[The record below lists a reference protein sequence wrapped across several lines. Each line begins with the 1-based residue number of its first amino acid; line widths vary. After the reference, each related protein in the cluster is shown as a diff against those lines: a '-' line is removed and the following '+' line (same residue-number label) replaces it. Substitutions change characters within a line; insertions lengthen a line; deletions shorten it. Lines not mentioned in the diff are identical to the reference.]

1 MKRVLVTGATGTVGR
16 EVILSLQ
23 PHTDQISLLAGVR
36 KLGDFRDNSTVQE
49 VQFDF
54 EDPGSFDAA
63 LQNVDTL
70 FLLRPPQ
77 ISQAKK
83 YFEPIVSTAKRQQVK
98 HIVFLSVQGADTNSV
113 IPHHTI
119 EELIKPSGI
128 DYTFLR
134 PAYFMQNFLTTLRKD
149 LVEKH
154 RVFLPAGKA
163 KFTVVDVR
171 DIGRVAAEVIM
182 HSEEHRN
189 QAYDLT
195 NQELL
200 SFGEMAQVLTKEL
213 KTPIRYESPNLLKFF
228 IAKKKQGVATP
239 MVLIMIMLH
248 YLPRFSSPP
257 PLSNSVQQITGQ
269 APYTFEQF
277 VSDHGD
283 QLLQ

>member
-16 EVILSLQ
+16 EVIRSLRLHANQ
-23 PHTDQISLLAGVR
+23 VYLVAGVR
-36 KLGDFRDNSTVQE
+36 KSGDFRVNDTAEE
-49 VQFDF
+49 VRFDF
-54 EDPGSFDAA
+54 DDSSSFDAA
-63 LQNVDTL
+63 LQDVDTL

-83 YFEPIVSTAKRQQVK
+83 YFEPIISVAQKQRVK

-113 IPHHTI
+113 IPHHII

-163 KFTVVDVR
+163 KLTVVDVR
-171 DIGRVAAEVIM
+171 DIGRVAAKRIL
-182 HSEEHRN
+182 HSEEYRN

-200 SFGEMAQVLTKEL
+200 GFGDMAQTLTEGLEK
-213 KTPIRYESPNLLKFF
+213 PIRYESPNLLKFF
-228 IAKKKQGVATP
+228 ITKKKQGIATS
-239 MVLIMIMLH
+239 MVLVMTMLH

-257 PLSNSVQQITGQ
+257 PLSDWVQKITGQ

-277 VSDHGD
+277 VNDHRD

>member
-1 MKRVLVTGATGTVGR
+1 MKRVLITGATGTVGQ
-16 EVILSLQ
+16 EVIRSLQ
-23 PHTDQISLLAGVR
+23 PHTDQVTLVAGVR
-36 KLGDFRDNSTVQE
+36 KLGDFRGNESDQE
-49 VQFDF
+49 VRFDF
-54 EDPGSFDAA
+54 EDSSSFDAA

-83 YFEPIVSTAKRQQVK
+83 YFEPIVSAAKRQRVK
-98 HIVFLSVQGADTNSV
+98 HVVFLSVQGADTNSV

-134 PAYFMQNFLTTLRKD
+134 PAYFMQNFLTTLKRD
-149 LVEKH
+149 LVEEH

-163 KFTVVDVR
+163 KFAVIDAR
-171 DIGRVAAEVIM
+171 DIGRVAAEVIL
-182 HSEEHRN
+182 HSEQHQN

-200 SFGEMAQVLTKEL
+200 SFGEMAQTLTEGL
-213 KTPIRYESPNLLKFF
+213 EIPIRYESPNPLKFF
-228 IAKKKQGVATP
+228 VTKKKQGVATP
-239 MVLIMIMLH
+239 MVLVIITLH

-257 PLSNSVQQITGQ
+257 PLSSSVQQITGQ

-277 VSDHGD
+277 VRDHRQ
-283 QLLQ
+283 QLL

>member
-1 MKRVLVTGATGTVGR
+1 MKRVLITGATGTVSQ
-16 EVILSLQ
+16 EVIRSLQ
-23 PHTDQISLLAGVR
+23 PHTDQVTLIAGVR
-36 KLGDFRDNSTVQE
+36 KLGDFRGNESNQE
-49 VQFDF
+49 VQFDL
-54 EDPGSFDAA
+54 EDPGSFDTA
-63 LQNVDTL
+63 LQHIDTL

-83 YFEPIVSTAKRQQVK
+83 YFEPIVSAAKRQRVK
-98 HIVFLSVQGADTNSV
+98 HVVFLSVQGADTNSV

-134 PAYFMQNFLTTLRKD
+134 PAYFIQNFLTTLKRD

-163 KFTVVDVR
+163 KFAVIDVQ
-171 DIGRVAAEVIM
+171 DIGRVAAEVIL
-182 HSEEHRN
+182 HSEQHQN

-200 SFGEMAQVLTKEL
+200 SFGEMAQTLTKGLEI
-213 KTPIRYESPNLLKFF
+213 PIRYESPNLLKFF
-228 IAKKKQGVATP
+228 VTKKKQGLATP
-239 MVLIMIMLH
+239 MVLVMIMLH
-248 YLPRFSSPP
+248 YLPRFSNPP
-257 PLSNSVQQITGQ
+257 SLSGSVQQIAGQ

-277 VSDHGD
+277 VRDHRQ
-283 QLLQ
+283 QLL